1 MFDAIFG
8 RDNRSKIEAL
18 NKSQA
23 IIEFLPDGTIIT
35 ANANFLNAMGYDLA
49 EIQGKHH
56 SIFIDPAEHGTAG
69 YKGFWASLARGELS
83 KGQFKRIGK
92 GGREIWL
99 EASYNPLLTRS
110 GKVYKV
116 VKYATDISAEKA
128 ATADLL
134 GKLSA
139 ISRSQAVIEFQ
150 LDGTILTAN
159 ENFLNA
165 VGYTLA
171 EIQGRHHSIFV
182 DAAERDGA
190 EYRGFWT
197 RLAKGEYL
205 TGQFRRITKTGGEI
219 WLEASYNPILDANGR
234 PHKVVKFA
242 ADITGRKRQNAELAT
257 SFETGVQALVR
268 ELAGSA
274 KGTEQSAQTMAAAA
288 EESNQ
293 QSSMVA
299 AASDQLAASVSEI
312 GRQIADSARVIET
325 AVSEARR
332 SEQMVGELV
341 AAAQKIGDVTQLI
354 GEIAAQTNLLALNAT
369 IEAARAGEAGKGFAV
384 VASEVKSLA
393 TQTARATGEI
403 EEQIKGIQDSSQ
415 VTAGAIR
422 QIGEIIAQVNDI
434 SGTIADAVNQQAAAT
449 SEIAANING
458 VTQAA
463 RETGATATSV
473 LDTARALNGQA
484 EQLRVSVDG
493 FLVNVRAM

>member
-1 MFDAIFG
+1 MFGLFTRDAVACV
-8 RDNRSKIEAL
+8 DAL
-18 NKSQA
+18 SQSQA
-23 IIEFLPDGTIIT
+23 IIEFKPDGTILT
-35 ANANFLNAMGYDLA
+35 ANGNFLTAVGYGLE
-49 EIQGKHH
+49 EIQGRHH
-56 SIFIDPAEHGTAG
+56 ALFVDPAERESAA
-69 YKGFWASLARGELS
+69 YKAFWPSLAAGKFEAGE
-83 KGQFKRIGK
+83 FRRIAK

-99 EASYNPLLTRS
+99 EASYNPVRNAR
-110 GKVYKV
+110 GAVYKI
-116 VKYATDISAEKA
+116 VKYAADITARKA
-128 ATADLL
+128 AAADML
-134 GKLSA
+134 GKLEA

-150 LDGTILTAN
+150 LDGTILGAN

-171 EIQGRHHSIFV
+171 EIQGRHHSIFI

-190 EYRGFWT
+190 EYRDFWT

-205 TGQFRRITKTGGEI
+205 TGQFRRIGKGGREL
-219 WLEASYNPILDANGR
+219 WLEASYNPILDASGR

-242 ADITGRKRQNAELAT
+242 TDISVRKRQNAELAA
-257 SFETGVQALVR
+257 SFETGVQTLVR
-268 ELAGSA
+268 EVAHSA
-274 KGTEQSAQTMAAAA
+274 EGTERSAQTMAAAA
-288 EESNQ
+288 EQSNQ
-293 QSSMVA
+293 QSTMVA

-312 GRQIADSARVIET
+312 GRQIADSARVIQT
-325 AVSEARR
+325 AVAEAQR
-332 SEQMVGELV
+332 SEQMVADLV

-403 EEQIKGIQDSSQ
+403 EEQIKGIQESSQ

-422 QIGEIIAQVNDI
+422 QIGQIIAQVNDI
-434 SGTIADAVNQQAAAT
+434 SGAIAQAVDQQSAAT
-449 SEIAANING
+449 GEIAANING

-463 RETGATATSV
+463 RETGETAASV
-473 LDTARALNGQA
+473 LSTARALNDQA
-484 EQLRVSVDG
+484 DQLRASVDG